1 MTTVNSYATLAE
13 YKAFVTAR
21 GQTSSTDTADDA
33 VIERLLKASSR
44 YIDNACGRFFYPYVQ
59 KRYFSLPDEDD
70 LDLNALK
77 MDADLLEVIS
87 ITNGDDT
94 DVPSTEYTL
103 RPRNQSPYLYVRM
116 IDNSTYYWTVDSAGD
131 TKDVIEI
138 TGIWGF
144 HNRYSAAWMLGSTA
158 AEAMDASET
167 GYDVTS
173 GTLFS
178 IGDLIKFDN
187 ELGYVSNVVTNTLT
201 NTRGEN
207 GSTAATHLTS
217 INVYIWQYMDEVK
230 TATLETAMQAYKR
243 RFGQSSSNIQT
254 VTAAGVVL
262 TPRDIPAMAV
272 DFIRTFRK
280 YT

>member
-21 GQTSSTDTADDA
+21 GQTSSTDTTDDA
-33 VIERLLKASSR
+33 VIERLLKAASR
-44 YIDNACGRFFYPYVQ
+44 YLDDATGRFYYPYVQ
-59 KRYFSLPDEDD
+59 TRYFSLPNEEDD
-70 LDLNALK
+70 GNRIEV
-77 MDADLLEVIS
+77 DADLLEVIS
-87 ITNGDDT
+87 LVNGDGETITST
-94 DVPSTEYTL
+94 DYKLT
-103 RPRNQSPYLYVRM
+103 PRNQSPYRFIRL
-116 IDNSTYYWTVDSAGD
+116 DDDSTQVWTCDSSGS
-131 TKDVIEI
+131 TFEVIAV

-158 AEAMDASET
+158 NEAMDISET

-178 IGDLIKFDN
+178 IGDLIRFDN
-187 ELGYVSNVVTNTLT
+187 ELGYVLNVVTNTLT
-201 NTRGEN
+201 NTRAEN

-262 TPRDIPAMAV
+262 TPRDIPATAV